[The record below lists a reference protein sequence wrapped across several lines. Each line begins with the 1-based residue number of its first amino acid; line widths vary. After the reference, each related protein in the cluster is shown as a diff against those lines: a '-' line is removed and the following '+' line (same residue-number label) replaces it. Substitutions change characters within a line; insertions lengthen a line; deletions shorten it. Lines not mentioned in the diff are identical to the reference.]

1 MKGAAGNAL
10 GISGPSDVELTLED
24 DDARGVTVSE
34 TGLDIAEG
42 GGGTYTVVLDSQPT
56 GQVTVTPART
66 SGDADVTVSG
76 ALTFS
81 ADDWD
86 TARTVTVGAA
96 HDLDAD
102 DDAAVIGHT
111 VSGADYGAVTV
122 DSVDVTVD
130 DDETASS
137 GVALT
142 VSPESVGEG
151 VVATTV
157 TVTARLNGGARSEA
171 TPVAVAVGS
180 GTAISGTD
188 FAEEPGFTITIAANR
203 LSNTGTFMLSPTRD
217 RVDEPDETVRV
228 DGTTT
233 VAGLSVTG
241 ATLEI
246 IDDEAPPTVTLSLSD
261 RSIAED
267 GGVATVTAGLS
278 HASSEPTT
286 VTVSVSPDAPAV
298 TGDYSLGANPVLTIA
313 AGATASTGSVT
324 VTGVNNDVDTLHKTV
339 RVKGLAANTLGVTG
353 PPDVELSILDDDGV
367 QQAIGPG
374 TSSGAVELS
383 VSPHRVGEGAGAT
396 TVTVRA
402 ALDGLP
408 RSAATPVA
416 VTVGSGTATPG
427 TDFAAVPGFT
437 ITIAANT
444 LSNTGTFVLSPT
456 RDTVDEPDE
465 TVVVDGA
472 TTAPGLAVTG
482 TEVEITD
489 DDFSPTV
496 TLSLSDTSISEAGG
510 VATVTAGLSHASSEP
525 TTVTVSV
532 SPDSPAVSGDYSL
545 GADRVLTVAAGATA
559 STGSVT
565 VTGVDNDVDAADK
578 TVAVTG
584 AASNALGIS
593 GPVGVELTLEDDD
606 ARGVTVSETGL
617 DIAEGGGGTYTVVL
631 DSQPTGQVTVTPSRS
646 SGDADISVSGA
657 LTFTADDWAAP
668 KMVTVSSAHDLDAVD
683 DAAVIGHTVSGADYG
698 SVTAASVDVTVDD
711 DETASSG
718 VALAVSPES
727 VGEGVAAATVTV
739 TARLNGGARGEATP
753 VAVTVGSGTA
763 TPGTDF
769 AAVPGFTITIAANTL
784 SNTGTF
790 VLSPTRDTVDE
801 PDETV
806 VVDGATTAPGLAV
819 TGTTLEIADDD
830 ASPTATLSLS
840 DSSIGEDGGSTS
852 VTASLSHA
860 SSVATTI
867 AVSASPVSPAE
878 ASDYILG
885 ANMELT
891 VAAGAT
897 ASTGLVTIGGV
908 DNDIDAA
915 DKTVRVKGA
924 AVNTLGVSGPSDVEL
939 TLEDDDARGVTVSE
953 TGLDIAE
960 GGGGTYTVVL
970 DSQPT
975 GQVTVTPS
983 RSSGDA
989 DISVSGALTFTAD
1002 DWAAP
1007 KMVTVSSAHDLDAV
1021 DDAAVIGHSVS
1032 GADYG
1037 SVTAASVDVTVDD
1050 DETASSGVAL
1060 AVSPESVGEGVAA
1073 ATVTV
1078 TARLNGGARGE
1089 ATPVAVTVGSGTA
1102 TPGTDF
1108 AAVPGFTITI
1118 AANTLSNT
1126 GTFVLSPTRD
1136 TVDEPDET
1144 VVVDGATTAP
1154 GLAVT
1159 GTTLEIAD
1167 DDASPTATL
1176 SLSDSSIGE
1185 DGGSTS
1191 VTASLSHASSV
1202 ATTIAVSASPVSP
1215 AEASDYILGANM
1227 ELTVAAGATAS
1238 TGLVTIGGVD
1248 NDIDAADKTVRVKGA
1263 AVNTLGVS
1271 GPSDVELT
1279 LEDDDARGVTVSETG
1294 LDIAEGG
1301 GGTYTVVLDSQPT
1314 GQVTVTPARTSGDA
1328 DVTVSGALT
1337 FSADD
1342 WDTARTVTVGAAHDL
1357 DADDDAAVI
1366 GHTVS
1371 GADYGAVTVDSV
1383 DVTVDDDETASSG
1396 VALTVSPESVGEG
1409 VVATTV
1415 TVTARLNGGA
1425 RSEAT
1430 PVAVAVG
1437 SGTAISG
1444 TDFAEEPGFTITI
1457 AANRLSNTGTFMLSP
1472 TRDRVDEPDETVRV
1486 DGTTTVAGLSVT
1498 GATLEI
1504 IDDEAPPTVTLSLSD
1519 RSIAEDGGVATVTAG
1534 LSHASSE
1541 PTTVT
1546 VSVSPDAPAV
1556 TGDYSLG
1563 ANPVLTI
1570 AAGATASTGSVTVT
1584 GVNNDVDTLHKTVR
1598 VKGLAANTLGVTG
1611 PPDVE
1616 LSILDDDGVQQA
1628 IGPGTSSGA
1637 VELSVSPHRVGE
1649 GAGATTVTVRA
1660 ALDGLPR
1667 SAATP
1672 VAVTVGSGTATPG
1685 TDFAAVPGF
1694 TITIAANTLSNTG
1707 TFVLSP
1713 TRDTVDEPDE
1723 TVVVDGATT
1732 APGLAVTG
1740 TEVEITDDDF
1750 SPTVTLSLSD
1760 TSISEAG
1767 GVATVTAGLSHAS
1780 SEPTTVTVSVSP
1792 DSPAVSG
1799 DYSLGADRVLT
1810 VAAGATASTGSV
1822 TVTGVDNDVDAAD
1835 KTVAVT
1841 GAASNALGI
1850 SGPVGVE
1857 LTLEDDDARGVT
1869 VSETGL
1875 DIAEG
1880 GGGTY
1885 TVVLDSQ
1892 PTGQVT
1898 VTPSRSS
1905 GDADISVSGALTFT
1919 ADDWAAPK
1927 MVTVSSAHDLDA
1939 VDDAAVIGHTVSGA
1953 DYGSVTAASVDVT
1966 VDDDET
1972 ASSGVALAVSPE
1984 SVGEGVA
1991 AATVTVTARLNGG
2004 ARGEATPVAVTVGS
2018 GTATPGTDFAAVPG
2032 FTITIAANTL
2042 SHTGTFVLSPT
2053 RDTVDEPDETVVVDG
2068 ATTAPG
2074 LAVTGTTLEIADDD
2088 ASPTATLSL
2097 SDSSIG
2103 EDGGSTSVTASLSHA
2118 SSVATTIAVS
2128 ASPVSPAEASDYI
2141 LGANMELTVAAGATA
2156 STGLVTIG
2164 GVDNDIDAADKTV
2177 RVKGA
2182 AVNTLG
2188 VSGPSDVELTLED
2201 DDARGVTVSETGL
2214 DIAEG
2219 GGGTYTVVLD
2229 SQPTGQVT
2237 VTPSRSS
2244 GDADISVSGALTF
2257 TADDWAAPKMVTVS
2271 SAHDLDAVDDAAVIG
2286 HSVSGADYGSVTAAS
2301 VDVTV
2306 DDDETASS
2314 GVALAVSPE
2323 SVGEGVAAA
2332 TVTVTARLN
2341 GGARGEATPVAVTV
2355 GSGTA
2360 TPGTD
2365 FAAVPGFTIT
2375 IAANTLSNTGTF
2387 VLSPTR
2393 DTVDEPD
2400 ETVVVD
2406 GATTAPGLAVTGTT
2420 LEIADDDASPTA
2432 TLSLS
2437 DSSIGEDGGSTSVT
2451 ASLSHASSV
2460 ATTIAVSASPVSP
2473 AEASD
2478 YILGANME
2486 LTVAAGATAS
2496 TGLVT
2501 IGGVDNDIDAA
2512 DKTVR
2517 VKGAAVNTLGVSGPS
2532 DVELTLEDDDA
2543 RGVTVSETG
2552 LDIAEGGGGTYTV
2565 VLDSQPTGQVT
2576 VTPARTSGDADVT
2589 VSGALTFTADD
2600 WDTARTVTVGAAHD
2614 LDADDDAAVI
2624 GHTVS
2629 GADYG
2634 AVTVDSVDVT
2644 VDDDETASSGVA
2656 LTVSPESVGEGA
2668 GATTV
2673 TVTARLNGGARG
2685 EATPVAVTVGSGTAT
2700 PGTDFAAVPGFTI
2713 SIPANTQSHTGT
2725 FVLSPTRDTVDEPDE
2740 TVVVDGATTAP
2751 GLAVTGTTLE
2761 IADDDAS
2768 PTATLSLSDS
2778 SIGEDGGST
2787 SVTASL
2793 SHASSVATTIA
2804 VSASPVS
2811 PAEASDYI
2819 LGANMELTVAAG
2831 ATASTGSVTVTG
2843 VDNDVDAADKTVAVT
2858 GAASN
2863 ALGISGPVGVELTLE
2878 DDDARGV
2885 TVSETGLDIAEGGG
2899 GTYTVVLD
2907 SQPTGQ
2913 VTVTPA
2919 RTSGDADVTVSGAL
2933 TFTADDWDTPR
2944 TVTVGAA
2951 HDLDADD
2958 DAAVIG
2964 HTVSGADYGS
2974 VTAASVDVTVDDD
2987 ETASSGVA
2995 LSVSPD
3001 EVGEGAGATTVTVT
3015 ARLNGGARG
3024 EATPVAV
3031 TVGSGTATPGT
3042 DFAEVTG
3049 FTISIPS
3056 NAQSHTG
3063 TFSLSPTQDRVDEPD
3078 ETVRVNGTTTVAGLS
3093 VTGATLEIADDDA
3106 SPTVTLSLTDTS
3118 ISEDGGVA
3126 TVTAGLSHA
3135 SSEPTTVTV
3144 SVSPDSPAVSGDYS
3158 LGADRVLTVAAG
3170 ATASTG
3176 SVTVT
3181 GVDNDVDAAD
3191 KTVAVTGAASN
3202 ALGISGPLGVELTL
3216 EDDDARGVTV
3226 SETGLDIAEGGDGT
3240 YTVVLDSQ
3248 PTGQVTVTPSRS
3260 SGDADISVSG
3270 ALTFTADDWA
3280 APKMVTVSAA
3290 HDLDAVDDAAVI
3302 GHTVS
3307 GADYGSVTAASVDV
3321 TADDDETASSGAT
3334 LSVSPDEVGEGA
3346 GATTV
3351 MVTASLD
3358 GATRG
3363 EATLVAVTVES
3374 GTATLGT
3381 DFAEVGD
3388 FTITIPANARS
3399 HTGTFTLAPTQDEM
3413 DEPDEAV
3420 SVDGATT
3427 VPGFSVTGASIVIT
3441 DDDAAPRVI
3450 LSLSDASILED
3461 GGATTITAS
3470 LSHASSEPTTVTV
3483 SVDPEFPATDS
3494 DYTLSANATLLIAA
3508 GATASSGVVTLT
3520 AVDNG
3525 VDTPDKSLTV
3535 KCVARNTL
3543 GVLVPAHQVLTLK
3556 DDDETPPDPA
3566 QNTAPTGQDKATTM
3580 DEDGVY
3586 IFAASDFGF
3595 SDSDPGDSLAS
3606 VRIVTTP
3613 AVGELE
3619 LHGAA
3624 VSAGDAVDIS
3634 DIDDG
3639 GLGFRPVPDANG
3651 SPNASFTFRVND
3663 GSEDSAEANAMTM
3676 NVTPVNDPATG
3687 RPGISGSP
3695 GLGEVLSAD
3704 TSAIAD
3710 VDGMDHAEFH
3720 YQWIRVVGDGDMDIP
3735 EATDATYTL
3744 EVADMGAALKV
3755 RVGFTDDAGFDE
3767 VLVSDA
3773 MQTPRIAPPPEPR
3786 NFRATGGDGRAV
3798 LTWEPPLDD
3807 GGTEI
3812 AGYEYRHAAGDSV
3825 PADAAWNSAGTELTA
3840 TLDRLANGKTHSFEV
3855 RALNLVGAGPAARAS
3870 AVLPTVPEAPVGL
3883 TATAGDAQVALAWEA
3898 PATDG
3903 GAEIID
3909 YEYRFAVGPNP
3920 PAGAAWRSAGP
3931 DLGETVTGLANG
3943 EAYAFEVRAVNSLG
3957 AGPAASRAAE
3967 LADLNR
3973 FSDAMLEGW
3982 LARFGRAA
3990 SSDTAELI
3998 RRRLEEGPQR
4008 SQLILGGR
4016 RIDSLFQGEEERAGE
4031 AAGLAQV
4038 SLNLDRMSFG
4048 GIADQPAGG
4057 IGSFPEDTTL
4067 VTSGLDRRS
4076 GGGPAT
4082 STRLPSLKEL
4092 LLRSSFHFSHAR
4104 DDESG
4109 EARGAG
4115 PKTVWGGGAGSR
4127 FDARVDSL
4135 ALEGEVS
4142 TGILGFDGQWGR
4154 LLAGLA
4160 LSYSQGEG
4168 NYRNGGSASG
4178 LVRSELTGLYPYAH
4192 FQAGPST
4199 SFWGTL
4205 GYGTGRLRLVP
4216 DEGASVKETDLS
4228 NAMLALGG
4236 RGVLSRRIREAG
4248 RFELALRSDALLTN
4262 TGTDAVAGF
4271 YDDAEGS
4278 TSRVRLMLEGSGS
4291 IAIRGGTLSPTLEAG
4306 FRHDGGDAEHGMG
4319 FEIGAGLAWSTGR
4332 LTLQLSGRGLLA
4344 HEDDDYGEWGYG
4356 AAVQYR
4362 GADDGSGPRLGLSSA
4377 GRRER
4382 GGAEA
4387 LWSLRD
4393 AGALAR
4399 GRTAAPDQ
4407 RIQLELGYG
4416 LRSPWRDALWHPYL
4430 GMETSADSGRDLR
4443 MGLKLTTGDSLD
4455 AAVEVG
4461 RREGAIHPPEH
4472 TIELHGSMRW

>member
-1 MKGAAGNAL
+1 M
-10 GISGPSDVELTLED
+10 
-24 DDARGVTVSE
+24 SE

-76 ALTFS
+76 ALTFT
-81 ADDWD
+81 ADDW
-86 TARTVTVGAA
+86 AAPRTVTVGAA

-228 DGTTT
+228 DGATT

-241 ATLEI
+241 TTLEI
-246 IDDEAPPTVTLSLSD
+246 IDDDASPTATLSLSD
-261 RSIAED
+261 TSIAED

-278 HASSEPTT
+278 HASSEPTR
-286 VTVSVSPDAPAV
+286 VTVSVSPDSPA
-298 TGDYSLGANPVLTIA
+298 TNSDYVLSADRVLTVA

-339 RVKGLAANTLGVTG
+339 RVKGLAANNLGVTG

-437 ITIAANT
+437 ITVAANT

-465 TVVVDGA
+465 TVAVDGA

-631 DSQPTGQVTVTPSRS
+631 DSQPTGQVTVTPART
-646 SGDADISVSGA
+646 SGDADVTVSGA

-668 KMVTVSSAHDLDAVD
+668 RTVTVGAAHDLDADD

-718 VALAVSPES
+718 VALSVSPDE
-727 VGEGVAAATVTV
+727 VGEGAGATTVTV

-806 VVDGATTAPGLAV
+806 AVDGATTAPGLAV
-819 TGTTLEIADDD
+819 TGATLEIADDD

-860 SSVATTI
+860 SSVATAI

-897 ASTGLVTIGGV
+897 ASTGSVTVTGV
-908 DNDIDAA
+908 DNDVDAA
-915 DKTVRVKGA
+915 DKTVAVTGA
-924 AVNTLGVSGPSDVEL
+924 ASNALGISGPVGVEL

-975 GQVTVTPS
+975 GQVTVTPA
-983 RSSGDA
+983 RTSGDA
-989 DISVSGALTFTAD
+989 DVTVSGALTFTAD

-1007 KMVTVSSAHDLDAV
+1007 RTVTVGAAHDLDAD
-1021 DDAAVIGHSVS
+1021 DDAAVIGHTVS

-1060 AVSPESVGEGVAA
+1060 SVSPDEVGEGAGATTVTVTARLNGGARGEATPVAVTVGSGTATPGTDFAAVPGFTITIAANTQSHTGTFVLSPTRDTVDEPDETVAVDGATTAPGLAVTGATLEIADDDASPTATLSLSDSSIGEDGGSTSVTASLSHASSVATAIAVSASPVSPAEASDYILGANMELTVAA
-1073 ATVTV
+1073 GATASTGSVTVTGVDNDVDAADKTVAVTGAASNALGISGPVGVELTLEDDDARGVTVSETGLDIAEGGGGTYTVVLDSQPTGQVTVTPARTSGDADVTVSGALTFTADDWAAPRTVTVGAAHDLDADDDAAVIGHTVSGADYGSVTAASVDVTVDDDETASSGVALSVSPDEVGEGAGATTVTV

-1144 VVVDGATTAP
+1144 VAVDGATTAP

-1202 ATTIAVSASPVSP
+1202 ATAIAVSASPVSP

-1238 TGLVTIGGVD
+1238 TGSVTVTGVD
-1248 NDIDAADKTVRVKGA
+1248 NDVDAADKTVAVTGA
-1263 AVNTLGVS
+1263 ASNALGIS
-1271 GPSDVELT
+1271 GPVGVELT

-1337 FSADD
+1337 FTADD
-1342 WDTARTVTVGAAHDL
+1342 WAAPRTVTVGAAHDL

-1371 GADYGAVTVDSV
+1371 GADYGSVTAASV

-1396 VALTVSPESVGEG
+1396 VALSVSPDEVGEG
-1409 VVATTV
+1409 AGATTV

-1425 RSEAT
+1425 R
-1430 PVAVAVG
+1430 
-1437 SGTAISG
+1437 
-1444 TDFAEEPGFTITI
+1444 
-1457 AANRLSNTGTFMLSP
+1457 
-1472 TRDRVDEPDETVRV
+1472 
-1486 DGTTTVAGLSVT
+1486 
-1498 GATLEI
+1498 
-1504 IDDEAPPTVTLSLSD
+1504 
-1519 RSIAEDGGVATVTAG
+1519 
-1534 LSHASSE
+1534 
-1541 PTTVT
+1541 
-1546 VSVSPDAPAV
+1546 
-1556 TGDYSLG
+1556 
-1563 ANPVLTI
+1563 
-1570 AAGATASTGSVTVT
+1570 
-1584 GVNNDVDTLHKTVR
+1584 
-1598 VKGLAANTLGVTG
+1598 
-1611 PPDVE
+1611 
-1616 LSILDDDGVQQA
+1616 
-1628 IGPGTSSGA
+1628 
-1637 VELSVSPHRVGE
+1637 GE
-1649 GAGATTVTVRA
+1649 
-1660 ALDGLPR
+1660 
-1667 SAATP
+1667 ATP

-1723 TVVVDGATT
+1723 TVAVDGATT

-1898 VTPSRSS
+1898 VTP
-1905 GDADISVSGALTFT
+1905 
-1919 ADDWAAPK
+1919 
-1927 MVTVSSAHDLDA
+1927 
-1939 VDDAAVIGHTVSGA
+1939 
-1953 DYGSVTAASVDVT
+1953 
-1966 VDDDET
+1966 
-1972 ASSGVALAVSPE
+1972 
-1984 SVGEGVA
+1984 
-1991 AATVTVTARLNGG
+1991 
-2004 ARGEATPVAVTVGS
+2004 
-2018 GTATPGTDFAAVPG
+2018 
-2032 FTITIAANTL
+2032 
-2042 SHTGTFVLSPT
+2042 
-2053 RDTVDEPDETVVVDG
+2053 
-2068 ATTAPG
+2068 
-2074 LAVTGTTLEIADDD
+2074 
-2088 ASPTATLSL
+2088 
-2097 SDSSIG
+2097 
-2103 EDGGSTSVTASLSHA
+2103 
-2118 SSVATTIAVS
+2118 
-2128 ASPVSPAEASDYI
+2128 
-2141 LGANMELTVAAGATA
+2141 
-2156 STGLVTIG
+2156 
-2164 GVDNDIDAADKTV
+2164 
-2177 RVKGA
+2177 
-2182 AVNTLG
+2182 
-2188 VSGPSDVELTLED
+2188 
-2201 DDARGVTVSETGL
+2201 
-2214 DIAEG
+2214 
-2219 GGGTYTVVLD
+2219 
-2229 SQPTGQVT
+2229 
-2237 VTPSRSS
+2237 
-2244 GDADISVSGALTF
+2244 
-2257 TADDWAAPKMVTVS
+2257 
-2271 SAHDLDAVDDAAVIG
+2271 
-2286 HSVSGADYGSVTAAS
+2286 
-2301 VDVTV
+2301 
-2306 DDDETASS
+2306 
-2314 GVALAVSPE
+2314 
-2323 SVGEGVAAA
+2323 
-2332 TVTVTARLN
+2332 
-2341 GGARGEATPVAVTV
+2341 
-2355 GSGTA
+2355 
-2360 TPGTD
+2360 
-2365 FAAVPGFTIT
+2365 
-2375 IAANTLSNTGTF
+2375 
-2387 VLSPTR
+2387 
-2393 DTVDEPD
+2393 
-2400 ETVVVD
+2400 
-2406 GATTAPGLAVTGTT
+2406 
-2420 LEIADDDASPTA
+2420 
-2432 TLSLS
+2432 
-2437 DSSIGEDGGSTSVT
+2437 
-2451 ASLSHASSV
+2451 
-2460 ATTIAVSASPVSP
+2460 
-2473 AEASD
+2473 
-2478 YILGANME
+2478 
-2486 LTVAAGATAS
+2486 
-2496 TGLVT
+2496 
-2501 IGGVDNDIDAA
+2501 
-2512 DKTVR
+2512 
-2517 VKGAAVNTLGVSGPS
+2517 
-2532 DVELTLEDDDA
+2532 
-2543 RGVTVSETG
+2543 
-2552 LDIAEGGGGTYTV
+2552 
-2565 VLDSQPTGQVT
+2565 
-2576 VTPARTSGDADVT
+2576 ARTSGDADVT

-2600 WDTARTVTVGAAHD
+2600 WAA
-2614 LDADDDAAVI
+2614 
-2624 GHTVS
+2624 
-2629 GADYG
+2629 
-2634 AVTVDSVDVT
+2634 
-2644 VDDDETASSGVA
+2644 
-2656 LTVSPESVGEGA
+2656 
-2668 GATTV
+2668 
-2673 TVTARLNGGARG
+2673 
-2685 EATPVAVTVGSGTAT
+2685 
-2700 PGTDFAAVPGFTI
+2700 
-2713 SIPANTQSHTGT
+2713 
-2725 FVLSPTRDTVDEPDE
+2725 
-2740 TVVVDGATTAP
+2740 
-2751 GLAVTGTTLE
+2751 
-2761 IADDDAS
+2761 
-2768 PTATLSLSDS
+2768 
-2778 SIGEDGGST
+2778 
-2787 SVTASL
+2787 
-2793 SHASSVATTIA
+2793 
-2804 VSASPVS
+2804 
-2811 PAEASDYI
+2811 
-2819 LGANMELTVAAG
+2819 
-2831 ATASTGSVTVTG
+2831 
-2843 VDNDVDAADKTVAVT
+2843 
-2858 GAASN
+2858 
-2863 ALGISGPVGVELTLE
+2863 
-2878 DDDARGV
+2878 
-2885 TVSETGLDIAEGGG
+2885 
-2899 GTYTVVLD
+2899 
-2907 SQPTGQ
+2907 
-2913 VTVTPA
+2913 
-2919 RTSGDADVTVSGAL
+2919 
-2933 TFTADDWDTPR
+2933 PR

-3031 TVGSGTATPGT
+3031 TVGSGTATP
-3042 DFAEVTG
+3042 
-3049 FTISIPS
+3049 
-3056 NAQSHTG
+3056 
-3063 TFSLSPTQDRVDEPD
+3063 
-3078 ETVRVNGTTTVAGLS
+3078 
-3093 VTGATLEIADDDA
+3093 
-3106 SPTVTLSLTDTS
+3106 
-3118 ISEDGGVA
+3118 
-3126 TVTAGLSHA
+3126 
-3135 SSEPTTVTV
+3135 
-3144 SVSPDSPAVSGDYS
+3144 
-3158 LGADRVLTVAAG
+3158 
-3170 ATASTG
+3170 
-3176 SVTVT
+3176 
-3181 GVDNDVDAAD
+3181 
-3191 KTVAVTGAASN
+3191 
-3202 ALGISGPLGVELTL
+3202 
-3216 EDDDARGVTV
+3216 
-3226 SETGLDIAEGGDGT
+3226 
-3240 YTVVLDSQ
+3240 
-3248 PTGQVTVTPSRS
+3248 
-3260 SGDADISVSG
+3260 
-3270 ALTFTADDWA
+3270 
-3280 APKMVTVSAA
+3280 
-3290 HDLDAVDDAAVI
+3290 
-3302 GHTVS
+3302 
-3307 GADYGSVTAASVDV
+3307 
-3321 TADDDETASSGAT
+3321 
-3334 LSVSPDEVGEGA
+3334 
-3346 GATTV
+3346 
-3351 MVTASLD
+3351 
-3358 GATRG
+3358 
-3363 EATLVAVTVES
+3363 
-3374 GTATLGT
+3374 GT

-4362 GADDGSGPRLGLSSA
+4362 GADDGSGPRFGLSSA